1 MEKQFDLNK
10 VYTEQEL
17 ASADGAFYKERLEK
31 WKKQRIEK
39 GYCDYDLWDMDA
51 FLMEILVNGLREFA
65 DNTHSYP
72 GMPVE
77 GISETPQ
84 QWHDFLYH
92 LAAEFEEGYDMMD
105 EIEDLERAKQGA
117 AKVKEAWNTL
127 GEWLHD
133 LWD

>member
-1 MEKQFDLNK
+1 M
-10 VYTEQEL
+10 
-17 ASADGAFYKERLEK
+17 
-31 WKKQRIEK
+31 
-39 GYCDYDLWDMDA
+39 
-51 FLMEILVNGLREFA
+51 
-65 DNTHSYP
+65 
-72 GMPVE
+72 E